1 MKVKGEMLLERN
13 LNLSSFPLS
22 KWPNFYNNFNLYVN
36 LKFDFKKLEIESY
49 F

>member
-1 MKVKGEMLLERN
+1 MKVKGEVLLERN

-22 KWPNFYNNFNLYVN
+22 KWPNFYNNFNLLN